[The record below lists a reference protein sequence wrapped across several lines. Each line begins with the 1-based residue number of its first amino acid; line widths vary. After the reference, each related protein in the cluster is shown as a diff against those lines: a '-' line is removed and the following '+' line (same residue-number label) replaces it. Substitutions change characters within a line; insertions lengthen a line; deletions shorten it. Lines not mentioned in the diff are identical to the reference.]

1 MGRAWAVHGTA
12 TRQRKINACDA
23 SLNKSRRSVLL
34 PAYEV
39 AGNSYAG
46 KIPAVL
52 VLRQISFFTYSA
64 QRCPRLA
71 RLGRRKSAAIL
82 EYCED
87 FPTEKRDKVGQRCD
101 ARREKTYLEEH

>member
-1 MGRAWAVHGTA
+1 MNRDLT
-12 TRQRKINACDA
+12 QLD
-23 SLNKSRRSVLL
+23 
-34 PAYEV
+34 
-39 AGNSYAG
+39 
-46 KIPAVL
+46 
-52 VLRQISFFTYSA
+52 LRQISFFTYSA

-101 ARREKTYLEEH
+101 ARREKTYLEEV

>member
-1 MGRAWAVHGTA
+1 M
-12 TRQRKINACDA
+12 
-23 SLNKSRRSVLL
+23 
-34 PAYEV
+34 
-39 AGNSYAG
+39 
-46 KIPAVL
+46 
-52 VLRQISFFTYSA
+52 LRQISFFTYGA

-101 ARREKTYLEEH
+101 ARREKNYLEEH